1 VRGSPQVI
9 VLSRQ
14 TVPAFSTQK
23 RSHSTA
29 QQVGS
34 MMQTSSQHAASR
46 HDGVPCGKKQLPD
59 SMSPQ
64 PVHTMFA
71 RVAQVESHVT
81 SQQLGSK
88 VQTSA
93 QQAAS
98 EQPGP
103 SCLTKQLPVASEQI
117 ALIAGLGASA
127 QFETATC
134 VQV

>member
-1 VRGSPQVI
+1 MRGSPQVM
-9 VLSRQ
+9 VLLRQ

-23 RSHSTA
+23 RTHSTW

-34 MMQTSSQHAASR
+34 MTQTSSQHAASR
-46 HDGVPCGKKQLPD
+46 QDGVPCGKKQLPD

-64 PVHTMFA
+64 PVQTLFA
-71 RVAQVESHVT
+71 RSAQVASHVT
-81 SQQLGSK
+81 SQQDGSK
-88 VQTSA
+88 VQTFA

-103 SCLTKQLPVASEQI
+103 SCLTKQLPVASEQRR
-117 ALIAGLGASA
+117 LTAGLGDSA